1 MNQLTIGKLA
11 LEAGVNVETIRYYQR
26 RRLLSKPQRPAAGF
40 RSYTEQDLQ
49 RIRFIKRAQE
59 LGFSLK
65 EIQELLN
72 LRVDS
77 RSACAQVESK
87 ADRKIQDIDGKIKS
101 LKQIRGALLKLKNS
115 CQSTAP
121 LAGCPVLE
129 ALEKG

>member
-1 MNQLTIGKLA
+1 MNQLTIGRLA
-11 LEAGVNVETIRYYQR
+11 TQAGVNVETIRYYQR
-26 RRLLSKPQRPAAGF
+26 RQLLSKPQRPSSGF
-40 RSYTEQDLQ
+40 RSYSKEDIQ

-87 ADRKIQDIDGKIKS
+87 TDMKIQDIDGKIQT
-101 LKQIRGALLKLKNS
+101 LKQIRIALVKLKNS
-115 CQSTAP
+115 CRTSAP

-129 ALEKG
+129 ALEKV